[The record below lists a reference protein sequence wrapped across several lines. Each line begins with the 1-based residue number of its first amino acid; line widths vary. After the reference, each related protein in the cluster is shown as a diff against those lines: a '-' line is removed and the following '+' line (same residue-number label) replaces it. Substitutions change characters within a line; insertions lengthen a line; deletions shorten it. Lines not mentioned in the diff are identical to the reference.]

1 MMNFL
6 YRTKD
11 DVLKFSLDGSHKIK
25 WYVDAAFAVHPDM
38 RSHTGAI
45 TTMGRGATQFISSKQ
60 KMNTRSSTEAE
71 LVAVDDVI
79 AQILWTLRF
88 LLAQGYPVEAN
99 VLLQDNSSA
108 IKFEILDGGGE
119 DR

>member
-1 MMNFL
+1 M
-6 YRTKD
+6 K
-11 DVLKFSLDGSHKIK
+11 
-25 WYVDAAFAVHPDM
+25 
-38 RSHTGAI
+38 SHTGAI
-45 TTMGRGATQFISSKQ
+45 MTMGRGAIQFISSKQ

-99 VLLQDNSSA
+99 VLFQDNTSST
-108 IKFEILDGGGE
+108 IKLESNGRTSGCWKEIQTLGY
-119 DR
+119 

>member
-1 MMNFL
+1 
-6 YRTKD
+6 
-11 DVLKFSLDGSHKIK
+11 
-25 WYVDAAFAVHPDM
+25 M
-38 RSHTGAI
+38 RSHTGAVM
-45 TTMGRGATQFISSKQ
+45 TMGRGAIQFISSKQ

-99 VLLQDNSSA
+99 VLFQDNNSA
-108 IKFEILDGGGE
+108 IKLESNGRASAGK
-119 DR
+119 RSSSTA